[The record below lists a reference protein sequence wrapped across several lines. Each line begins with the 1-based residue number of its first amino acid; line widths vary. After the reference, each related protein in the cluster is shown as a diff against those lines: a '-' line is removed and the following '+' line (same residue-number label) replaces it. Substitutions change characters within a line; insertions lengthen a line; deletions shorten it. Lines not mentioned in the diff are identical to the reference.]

1 MADFFDALEQKHIDF
16 INAQQMFF
24 VATAPK
30 DGRINL
36 SPKGLDC
43 FRILSPTEVC
53 YIDYIGSGNETA
65 AHLLDDGR
73 ITVMFN
79 SYNRN
84 ALIMRLYG
92 TGQSHARGSARFE
105 ELMELFEDAPGI
117 RQIFT
122 IQINNLQTSCGYG
135 VPIYEGVEE
144 RKTLGKWIDSK
155 GEQGLKDYFEERNR
169 VSIDGL
175 PATENKGDRI

>member
-16 INAQQMFF
+16 INAQKMFF

-43 FRILSPTEVC
+43 FRIISPTEVA
-53 YIDYIGSGNETA
+53 YLDYIGSGNETA

-79 SYNRN
+79 SYTRN

-92 TGQSHARGSARFE
+92 TGKSHAPESPRFA

-122 IQINNLQTSCGYG
+122 IKIDNLQTSCGYG
-135 VPIYEGVEE
+135 VPIYEEVED
-144 RKTLGKWIDSK
+144 RKTLSKWADKK

-169 VSIDGL
+169 ISIDGL
-175 PATENKGDRI
+175 PATE

>member
-16 INAQQMFF
+16 IEAQQMFF

-43 FRILSPTEVC
+43 FRIISPTEVA
-53 YIDYIGSGNETA
+53 YLDYTGSGNETA

-79 SYNRN
+79 SYTRN
-84 ALIMRLYG
+84 ALILRIYG
-92 TGQSHARGSARFE
+92 RGKSHAPGSTRFA
-105 ELMELFEDAPGI
+105 ELMTHYEDAPGI

-122 IQINNLQTSCGYG
+122 IQIDNLQTSCGYG
-135 VPIYEGVEE
+135 VPVYELMEE
-144 RKTLGKWIDSK
+144 RKTLTKWAEKK
-155 GEQGLKDYFEERNR
+155 GAQGVKDYFEERNR

-175 PATENKGDRI
+175 PAVE

>member
-1 MADFFDALEQKHIDF
+1 MADFFDALEQKHVDF
-16 INAQQMFF
+16 IAAQQMFF

-43 FRILSPTEVC
+43 FRIISPTEVA
-53 YIDYIGSGNETA
+53 YLDYIGSGNETA

-73 ITVMFN
+73 ITIMFN
-79 SYNRN
+79 SFSRN

-92 TGQSHARGSARFE
+92 AGQSHAPDSDRFPD
-105 ELMELFEDAPGI
+105 LISLYPDAGPGV

-122 IQINNLQTSCGYG
+122 ISIDNLQTSCGWG
-135 VPIYEGVEE
+135 VPVYEQGDE
-144 RKTLGKWIDSK
+144 RKTLAKWCEKK
-155 GEQGLKDYFEERNR
+155 GEQGLKDYFNAKNLI
-169 VSIDGL
+169 SIDGL
-175 PATENKGDRI
+175 PTTK

>member
-1 MADFFDALEQKHIDF
+1 MADFFNALEQKHIDF
-16 INAQQMFF
+16 INEQQMFF

-36 SPKGLDC
+36 SPKGLDS
-43 FRILSPTEVC
+43 FRIISPTEVA
-53 YIDYIGSGNETA
+53 YLDYIGSGNETA

-79 SYNRN
+79 SYTRN

-92 TGQSHARGSARFE
+92 TGKSHTPNSPRFS
-105 ELMELFEDAPGI
+105 ELMKLFKNAPGI

-122 IQINNLQTSCGYG
+122 IKIDNLQTSCGYG
-135 VPIYEGVEE
+135 VPIYEDVTE
-144 RKTLGKWIDSK
+144 RKTLAKWADKK

-169 VSIDGL
+169 ISIDGL
-175 PATENKGDRI
+175 PATK

>member
-16 INAQQMFF
+16 ITAQQMFF

-30 DGRINL
+30 QGRINL

-43 FRILSPTEVC
+43 FRIISPTEVA
-53 YIDYIGSGNETA
+53 YLDYVGSGNETA
-65 AHLLDDGR
+65 AHLLDDNGR
-73 ITVMFN
+73 ITIMFN
-79 SYNRN
+79 SYTRN

-92 TGQSHARGSARFE
+92 RGTSHAPGSARFA
-105 ELMELFEDAPGI
+105 ELMEMYEDAPGI

-122 IQINNLQTSCGYG
+122 ITIDNLQTSCGYG
-135 VPIYEGVEE
+135 VPIFEGAEE
-144 RKTLGKWIDSK
+144 RQTLTKWAEKK
-155 GEQGLKDYFEERNR
+155 GRQGIKDYFQEKNQ

-175 PATENKGDRI
+175 PAVEKL

>member
-1 MADFFDALEQKHIDF
+1 MADFFNVLEEKHIDF
-16 INAQQMFF
+16 IRKQQMFF

-30 DGRINL
+30 EGRINL

-43 FRILSPTEVC
+43 FRIISPTEVC
-53 YIDYIGSGNETA
+53 YLDYIGSGNETA

-79 SYNRN
+79 SFTRN

-92 TGQSHARGSARFE
+92 SGRSHRRGSVRFE
-105 ELMELFEDAPGI
+105 ELIELFEDSIGV

-122 IQINNLQTSCGYG
+122 IKIDNLQTSCGYG
-135 VPIYEGVEE
+135 VPIYEGFEE
-144 RKTLGKWIDSK
+144 RQTLSKWADKK
-155 GEQGLKDYFEERNR
+155 GEQGLKDYFDKKNR
-169 VSIDGL
+169 ISIDGL
-175 PATENKGDRI
+175 PAVK

>member
-1 MADFFDALEQKHIDF
+1 MADFFNALEQKHIDF
-16 INAQQMFF
+16 INDQKMFF

-36 SPKGLDC
+36 SPKGLDT
-43 FRILSPTEVC
+43 FRIISPTEVA
-53 YIDYIGSGNETA
+53 YLDYIGSGNETA

-73 ITVMFN
+73 ITIMFN
-79 SYNRN
+79 SYTRN

-92 TGQSHARGSARFE
+92 TGKFHAPDSARFN
-105 ELMELFEDAPGI
+105 ELMGLFDAATGI

-122 IQINNLQTSCGYG
+122 IQIDNLQTSCGYA
-135 VPIYEGVEE
+135 VPIYDGVKE
-144 RKTLGKWIDSK
+144 RQTLSKWAEKK

-169 VSIDGL
+169 ISIDGL
-175 PATENKGDRI
+175 PTMK

>member
-43 FRILSPTEVC
+43 FRIISPTEVC
-53 YIDYIGSGNETA
+53 YLDYVGSGNETA
-65 AHLLDDGR
+65 AHLRDDDR

-79 SYNRN
+79 SYSRN

-92 TGQSHARGSARFE
+92 TGKSHRPDTARFK
-105 ELMELFEDAPGI
+105 ELMPLFEQARGI

-122 IQINNLQTSCGYG
+122 ITIDNLQTSCGYA
-135 VPIYEGVEE
+135 VPVYDFVEE
-144 RKTLGKWIDSK
+144 RKTLNKWADNK
-155 GEQGLKDYFEERNR
+155 GEDGLKDYFETKNR
-169 VSIDGL
+169 ISIDGL
-175 PATENKGDRI
+175 PAGE

>member
-1 MADFFDALEQKHIDF
+1 MADFFDSLEQKHINF
-16 INAQQMFF
+16 IKEQKMFF

-30 DGRINL
+30 QGRINL

-43 FRILSPTEVC
+43 FRIISPTEVA
-53 YIDYIGSGNETA
+53 YLDYVGSGNETA

-73 ITVMFN
+73 ITIMFN
-79 SYNRN
+79 SFTRN

-92 TGQSHARGSARFE
+92 HGISHAPGSQRFP
-105 ELMELFEDAPGI
+105 ELMEMFEDSPGI

-122 IQINNLQTSCGYG
+122 IKIDNLQTSCGYG

-144 RKTLGKWIDSK
+144 RKTLTKWCEKK
-155 GEQGLKDYFEERNR
+155 GPQGVKDYFEERNL

-175 PATENKGDRI
+175 PAVK